1 VGRVALGSNPALI
14 DHPALIEKWKLVV
27 SIRFGALASDQCAA
41 APRPLVNRGAESAL
55 SIEGDKA
62 MTSVTHPT
70 LHDTP
75 IRIDA
80 QGQRRESDSMGSIDV
95 PADRYWGAQTQ
106 RSLVHFSI
114 GDDRMP
120 KRVYHAYGY
129 VKKAAALVNAAAG
142 RLPEWKAEAI
152 VRAADEAI
160 AGKLDDHF
168 PLYVWQTGSGT
179 QSNMNVNEVLSNRAI
194 QLLGGE
200 IGSKAPVHP
209 NDDVNMG
216 QSSNDT
222 FPTAMHI
229 AAVLELEEH
238 GLPRAEALAA
248 AIEAKAKEWKDVVK
262 TGRTHLQDAVPLT
275 VGQEWSGY
283 AQQLRD
289 ALARIRASESGLF
302 ELAAGGTAVG
312 TGLNA
317 PAGFSREI
325 AARIAE
331 LTGRPFVTAPN
342 KFAAEGSL
350 DAMVAAMAAL
360 RGLAVALMKLANDM
374 RWLASGPRCGLG
386 ELLLPENEPGSSIM
400 PGKVNPTQCEAMVMV
415 CIQVIGEDN
424 AVAFA
429 GSQGN
434 FELNAMRPIIINN
447 VLHTARI
454 LGDACEKF
462 RQFSV
467 EGTRLNRERIDEMV
481 DRSLMLVTA
490 LSPVIGY
497 DKASAIA
504 HKANDEGLTLKE
516 AALKSGSIDAKRFD
530 EIVDPAKMVGHG
542 VAGA

>member
-1 VGRVALGSNPALI
+1 MN
-14 DHPALIEKWKLVV
+14 
-27 SIRFGALASDQCAA
+27 DQ
-41 APRPLVNRGAESAL
+41 
-55 SIEGDKA
+55 
-62 MTSVTHPT
+62 
-70 LHDTP
+70 TP
-75 IRIDA
+75 IPQDIPIGIDA
-80 QGQRRESDSMGSIDV
+80 TGKRHETDSIGGIDV
-95 PADRYWGAQTQ
+95 PADRYWGAQTE

-114 GDDRMP
+114 GNDHMP

-142 RLPEWKAEAI
+142 RLPHWKADAI

-160 AGKLDDHF
+160 GGKLDEHF
-168 PLYVWQTGSGT
+168 PLYVWQTGSGI

-194 QLLGGE
+194 QLLGGK
-200 IGSKAPVHP
+200 IGSKSPIHP

-216 QSSNDT
+216 QSSNDS

-229 AAVLELEEH
+229 AALLEVEEH
-238 GLPRAEALAA
+238 LLPHAEALAD
-248 AIEAKAKEWKDVVK
+248 AIEAKAREWNDVVK

-283 AQQLRD
+283 ARQIRD
-289 ALARIRASESGLF
+289 ALERIRVCEEGLF

-325 AARIAE
+325 AAKIAE
-331 LTGRPFVTAPN
+331 LTRHPFVTAPN
-342 KFAAEGSL
+342 KFAAQGSL
-350 DAMVAAMAAL
+350 DGMVAAMAAL
-360 RGLAVALMKLANDM
+360 RGLAVSLMKVANDM

-415 CIQVIGEDN
+415 CIEVIGEDT

-434 FELNAMRPIIINN
+434 FELNAMRPVIINN
-447 VLHTARI
+447 FLHSAGI
-454 LGDACEKF
+454 LGDACDKF
-462 RQFSV
+462 RRFSV
-467 EGTRLNRERIDEMV
+467 EGTRLDRKRIDEAV
-481 DRSLMLVTA
+481 GRSLMLVTA

-504 HKANDEGLTLKE
+504 HKANDDDLTLRE
-516 AALKSGSIDAKRFD
+516 AALQSGYIDGKRFD
-530 EIVDPAKMVGHG
+530 EIVDPKKMIGHG
-542 VAGA
+542 LAGA

>member
-1 VGRVALGSNPALI
+1 MSSQSHPELRALPIG
-14 DHPALIEKWKLVV
+14 
-27 SIRFGALASDQCAA
+27 IRATG
-41 APRPLVNRGAESAL
+41 
-55 SIEGDKA
+55 
-62 MTSVTHPT
+62 T
-70 LHDTP
+70 
-75 IRIDA
+75 
-80 QGQRRESDSMGSIDV
+80 RRETDSMGEIEV
-95 PADRYWGAQTQ
+95 PANRYWGAQTQ

-129 VKKAAALVNAAAG
+129 VKKAAAIVNAAAG
-142 RLPEWKAEAI
+142 RLPQWKAGAI
-152 VRAADEAI
+152 LHAADEAI

-168 PLYVWQTGSGT
+168 PLFVWQTGSGT

-194 QLLGGE
+194 QLLGGK
-200 IGSKAPVHP
+200 IGSKEPVHP

-229 AAVLELEEH
+229 AAVMELEEH
-238 GLPRAEALAA
+238 LLPHADALVT
-248 AIEAKAKEWKDVVK
+248 AIEAKAKEFVDVVK
-262 TGRTHLQDAVPLT
+262 TGRTHLMDAVPLT
-275 VGQEWSGY
+275 VGQEWSGWAY
-283 AQQLRD
+283 QIRD
-289 ALARIRASESGLF
+289 ALARIRSSETGLF

-317 PAGFSREI
+317 PANFGRDI
-325 AARIAE
+325 AVKIAE
-331 LTGRPFVTAPN
+331 LTGSPFVTAPN
-342 KFAAEGSL
+342 KFAAQGSL

-360 RGLAVALMKLANDM
+360 RGLAVALMKVANDM

-400 PGKVNPTQCEAMVMV
+400 PGKVNPTQQEAMVMV

-447 VLHTARI
+447 LLHSARI
-454 LGDACEKF
+454 LGDACEKL

-467 EGTRLNRERIDEMV
+467 EGTHLNRNRIDEMV
-481 DRSLMLVTA
+481 GRSLMLVTA

-504 HKANDEGLTLKE
+504 HKANDENLTLKE
-516 AALKSGSIDAKRFD
+516 AALASGDIDEKRFD
-530 EIVDPAKMVGHG
+530 EIVDPKKMVGHG
-542 VAGA
+542 VDGA